1 MAEFTLAQLGENS
14 QIEIRAARSSGR
26 GAERFQGMLLAH
38 GEAREGE
45 SMIVANESESVV
57 PRIEFRNVSLAYD
70 DQVVLNDVSFVV
82 WPAELK
88 LMLGESGGGKSTVIK
103 LTLGLEK
110 PDAGEILIDGEEITG
125 LSEEKL
131 QYVRDKMGVVFQE
144 GALFDSL
151 TVFENIAFRLREHGV
166 PEDEIESK
174 VMGILTFVGLEDAA
188 DKLPSELSGGMK
200 RRVAIARA
208 VVDQPEIVLFD
219 EPTTGLDPPTA
230 GTICALGL
238 KLRDVRGVSSIW
250 VTHRIEDVRFLAS
263 KTARV
268 APGNRTQIEDE
279 GERFCLA
286 NTRVMMLH
294 HGRIIFEGPDELF
307 WKSNDPVIREFVE
320 YDTAPQ

>member
-1 MAEFTLAQLGENS
+1 MN
-14 QIEIRAARSSGR
+14 QID
-26 GAERFQGMLLAH
+26 GAE
-38 GEAREGE
+38 E
-45 SMIVANESESVV
+45 SASI
-57 PRIEFRNVSLAYD
+57 PRIEFRNVSICYD
-70 DQVVLNDVSFVV
+70 DRVVLDDVSFVV

-151 TVFENIAFRLREHGV
+151 TVFENVAFRLREHGV

-307 WKSNDPVIREFVE
+307 WKSNDPVIRDFVE